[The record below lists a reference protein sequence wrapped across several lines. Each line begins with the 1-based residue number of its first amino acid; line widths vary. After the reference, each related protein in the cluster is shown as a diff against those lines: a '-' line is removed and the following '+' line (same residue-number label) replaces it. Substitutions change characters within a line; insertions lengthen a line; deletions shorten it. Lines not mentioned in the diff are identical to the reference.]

1 MFMETINDF
10 KGLLVYTN
18 SNTDYED
25 ITIRNISAGLPDV
38 LDYVILD
45 RVSNKPY
52 PSEVFEIAKKIYAY
66 RPDARFWIGTAKY
79 DQDTHPSFDFI
90 KDSIEEIKSAF
101 TNDSIGQT
109 IWNNNV
115 KGIYL
120 NMEALY
126 NTIDYDLSSNQN
138 DNGCLNLS
146 GSLSNYVHNTLDLN
160 LLWIPYYGFK
170 GSEDT
175 DLTMK
180 TIKDLAYMVAR
191 TNFFDIVIIQPRY
204 YFGDYS
210 GDSTLEKNLDAIKY
224 SMNCN
229 NICYRD
235 GVQVFTRT
243 HNRAKIGFEME
254 MDDFAYTSNGH
265 TTNEKRIRY
274 EKYVNAFN
282 NYKDH
287 PMCYYAGR
295 LDTLKY
301 NYPLIGLFFDTVY
314 GDADETGTLTAND
327 AAMIQQYTLTGA
339 PSGYIVSI
347 CDVDGS
353 GYLTAA
359 DASYVLQK
367 TLDDSYVFP
376 IIEKIYDVNAREE

>member
-1 MFMETINDF
+1 METINDF
-10 KGLLVYTN
+10 KGLLVYTT
-18 SNTDYED
+18 SNTNFED
-25 ITIRNISAGLPDV
+25 TTIRNISAGLPDIS
-38 LDYVILD
+38 DYVILD

-52 PSEVFEIAKKIYAY
+52 PSEVLKRAKKIYAY

-90 KDSIEEIKSAF
+90 KGSIEEIKSAF

-126 NTIDYDLSSNQN
+126 NTIDYNLTSNQN
-138 DNGCLNLS
+138 DNGCLNVS
-146 GSLSNYVHNTLDLN
+146 RSLSNYVHNTLDLN

-170 GSEDT
+170 GSGNVDNT
-175 DLTMK
+175 IK
-180 TIKDLAYMVAR
+180 IIKDLAYMVAR
-191 TNFFDIVIIQPRY
+191 TDFFDIVIIQPHY
-204 YFGDYS
+204 YPTS
-210 GDSTLEKNLDAIKY
+210 GVVANLDAVKY
-224 SMNCN
+224 SINCN

-235 GVQVFTRT
+235 GVEVFTRT
-243 HNRAKIGFEME
+243 HHRAKIGFEME
-254 MDDFAYTSNGH
+254 VENLSVDEDGK
-265 TTNEKRIRY
+265 KRSCYERY
-274 EKYVNAFN
+274 VQAFKGFNA
-282 NYKDH
+282 
-287 PMCYYAGR
+287 PMCYYAGG
-295 LDTLKY
+295 LTLLKY
-301 NYPLIGLFFDTVY
+301 NYPLIGLFFDIVY

-339 PSGYIVSI
+339 PSDYIVSI

-359 DASYVLQK
+359 DASHVLQK
-367 TLDDSYVFP
+367 VLDDSYVFP
-376 IIEKIYDVNAREE
+376 LIEKIYNHS